1 MTRRY
6 SLQRLQKDVLLG
18 VSGVTLAGT
27 MLFSGSP
34 TANAAVQTQRNNRE
48 SISKTVN
55 QIKRAEKASLKM
67 QKKNAL
73 REENFLE

>member
-18 VSGVTLAGT
+18 VSGVTLAST
-27 MLFSGSP
+27 MLFSSP
-34 TANAAVQTQRNNRE
+34 TMASIDIQTRNNRDMTN
-48 SISKTVN
+48 KTAT

>member
-27 MLFSGSP
+27 MLFSSP
-34 TANAAVQTQRNNRE
+34 VIANTNIQTRTNRDAT
-48 SISKTVN
+48 SKTET
-55 QIKRAEKASLKM
+55 QIKRAEKANLKM

-73 REENFLE
+73 RGENFLE